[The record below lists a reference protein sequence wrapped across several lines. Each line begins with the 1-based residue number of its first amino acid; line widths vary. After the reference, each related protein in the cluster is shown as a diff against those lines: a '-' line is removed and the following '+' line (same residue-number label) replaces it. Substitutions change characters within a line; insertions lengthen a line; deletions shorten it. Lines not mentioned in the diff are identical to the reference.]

1 VGGCPSSR
9 QNDAH
14 GWYHHCLLRECAR
27 AWSAVLEPD
36 PPPGTVAVLK
46 VYITADG
53 TFEEHSFTDR
63 AGLVD
68 ILYRLR
74 RAQSTR
80 GIAPE
85 REDTSRRLAE
95 EQATSLREEQGD
107 RPLMPGAC
115 PYELFREVEGVRTL
129 LCDRAGWH
137 SGRMARAI
145 GVNWPPVRATAVQP
159 AETAAEKKA
168 YTAQLEAGVA
178 TAEAAVPRG
187 MSNELVLLLGLAAR
201 LEHEDPAIVQ
211 PQIEAALAT
220 LGEARPSFE
229 AVVEASLRRTMHA
242 VRPDVKGGEKKAEP
256 GEMLASGRISKGTV
270 KGKSQGGESSHG
282 GGGKRVGAGAK
293 PGEELNKWKS
303 LTKEKALAL
312 GLGWGACKK
321 CGEKDKDGKD
331 LMGAVSWNGSTR
343 NPTRAARPSFVPTDM
358 RFDRRHQCAA
368 CKCDFV
374 VG

>member
-9 QNDAH
+9 QNAAH
-14 GWYHHCLLRECAR
+14 GWYHHCLIRECAR

-46 VYITADG
+46 VYIAADG

-74 RAQSTR
+74 RTQSTR

-242 VRPDVKGGEKKAEP
+242 VRPDVKGGATLVQP
-256 GEMLASGRISKGTV
+256 
-270 KGKSQGGESSHG
+270 
-282 GGGKRVGAGAK
+282 
-293 PGEELNKWKS
+293 ELRQQR
-303 LTKEKALAL
+303 
-312 GLGWGACKK
+312 
-321 CGEKDKDGKD
+321 DK
-331 LMGAVSWNGSTR
+331 LMGARPGLSEAKASLSVKGRASSTFSEEALEILYAQNEKGLQLGESGR
-343 NPTRAARPSFVPTDM
+343 GRGERVAALLKKKKLKCKKGGAWATPDQVRKWFTRIE
-358 RFDRRHQCAA
+358 
-368 CKCDFV
+368 
-374 VG
+374 